1 MSHSMLTTIS
11 GTSGEIDW
19 PTLVSDCEPRIAAW
33 CRRFGLQDADTADV
47 SQNVLLKSVISIRS
61 GNFDAN
67 KGHFMCWLK
76 VVTDNTIRTLLWK
89 RAARRECVN
98 GERMD
103 TTLQSICL
111 ASTDEPS
118 SEEACIEEES
128 LRHQLQHAENC
139 VKPRVKRETWEAYRL
154 TMHEN
159 FSPSHTAEQI
169 GISVRDVY
177 VAKCRVIGYLK
188 RELGF

>member
-11 GTSGEIDW
+11 GASGEIDW
-19 PTLVSDCEPRIAAW
+19 PTLVAGCEPRIAAW
-33 CRRFGLQDADTADV
+33 CRRFGLQEADVLDV
-47 SQNVLLKSVISIRS
+47 SQNVLLKMVTSLRS

-67 KGHFMCWLK
+67 KGYFLCWLK

-89 RAARRECVN
+89 RTARRECLS
-98 GERMD
+98 GESMAAA
-103 TTLQSICL
+103 LESKYL
-111 ASTDEPS
+111 APTDELS
-118 SEEACIEEES
+118 SEEAFNEEES
-128 LRHQLQHAENC
+128 LKHQLQQAENC
-139 VKPRVKRETWEAYRL
+139 VKPRVKRETWDAYRL

-159 FSPSHTAEQI
+159 FSPSNTAEQI

-177 VAKCRVIGYLK
+177 VAKCRVIAYLK

>member
-1 MSHSMLTTIS
+1 MLTTIS
-11 GTSGEIDW
+11 WTSGEIDW
-19 PTLVSDCEPRIAAW
+19 PQLVASCEPRIAAW
-33 CRRFGLQDADTADV
+33 CRRFGLQDADALDV
-47 SQNVLLKSVISIRS
+47 SQNVLLKMVTSLRS
-61 GNFDAN
+61 GNFDAK
-67 KGHFMCWLK
+67 KGNFLCWLK

-89 RAARRECVN
+89 RTTRRECVN
-98 GERMD
+98 GEPMNA
-103 TTLQSICL
+103 TLESICS

-118 SEEACIEEES
+118 SEEARNEEES
-128 LRHQLQHAENC
+128 LKHQLQQAENF
-139 VKPRVKRETWEAYRL
+139 VKPRVKRATWEAYQL

-159 FSPSHTAEQI
+159 LSPSHTAEQI